1 MTTIIAF
8 LFVLGV
14 LIFVHELGHF
24 LMARLHGVRVIRF
37 SLGFDPK
44 LVRFERGGTEYSIG
58 IIPLGGFVKLAG
70 ETVEDQRTG
79 APDEFLSKS
88 KWVRF
93 QVYLAGPVMNMLLAL
108 VLLTITLSRGA
119 DVPLFE
125 SAPAVI
131 GAVADGSPAEKAGLK
146 PGDQVV
152 RLGDLDVK
160 TWDQLDAAVA
170 PQANRLLEIV
180 AVRNGQRISARI
192 TPDAVSKY
200 EVGSLGIVPVMRPQ
214 LLSVDPSGPA
224 ASAGLQ
230 RGDVLLAVNGSRMDQ
245 AGVMDIIH
253 QSAGKPITITVER
266 DGMSRDVVIVPEK
279 HGDVGLIGVSINPYE
294 VRRVD
299 LNLWQAA
306 KMSLQRNWETTT
318 MIAVTLRGLFRGQT
332 PMRQLMGPLAIA
344 QLSGNAAQLGWNY
357 LLELMAM
364 ISLNLGLINLLPVPV
379 MDGGQIAILAFEGL
393 IRRDLSMRVKER
405 ILMAGAVLIVALM
418 ATVIYNDIMR
428 LLR

>member
-1 MTTIIAF
+1 VTTIIAF

-24 LMARLHGVRVIRF
+24 IVARLYGVRVLRF

-44 LVRFERGGTEYSIG
+44 LIRFERGGTEYSIG
-58 IIPLGGFVKLAG
+58 IVPLGGFVKLAG

-88 KWVRF
+88 KWIRC

-125 SAPAVI
+125 TAPPVI
-131 GAVADGSPAEKAGLK
+131 GTVMAGSAAEKAGLK
-146 PGDQVV
+146 PGDLIV
-152 RLGDLDVK
+152 RLGDHDVK
-160 TWDQLDAAVA
+160 TWNELDSAVMYK
-170 PQANRLLEIV
+170 ANRELDIV
-180 AVRNGQRISARI
+180 AMRNGARISARI

-200 EVGSLGIVPVMRPQ
+200 EIGSLGIAPVMRSQ
-214 LLSVDPSGPA
+214 LLSVDPAGPA
-224 ASAGLQ
+224 ARAGLQ
-230 RGDVLLAVNGSRMDQ
+230 RGDVLLAVNGSRLDQ
-245 AGVMDIIH
+245 AGVMDVIH
-253 QSAGKPITITVER
+253 TSAGKPITLKIER
-266 DGMSRDVVIVPEK
+266 AGMSQDVVVVPEK
-279 HGDVGLIGVSINPYE
+279 HGEVGLIGVSINQYE
-294 VRRVD
+294 VRRIEP
-299 LNLWQAA
+299 NLWQAA
-306 KMSLQRNWETTT
+306 KLSAQRNWQTTT
-318 MIAVTLRGLFRGQT
+318 MIAGLLRGLFRGQT
-332 PMRQLMGPLAIA
+332 PMRQLMGPVAIA
-344 QLSGNAAQLGWNY
+344 QLSGSMAELGWTY
-357 LLELMAM
+357 LLEFMAM

-393 IRRDLSMRVKER
+393 TRRDLSMRVKER